1 MDKLDEPLSDD
12 KVRQALGDATR
23 ILKYSELKNYETIND
38 LLPKINDFVII
49 LLEEDVNRGHWTA
62 LMKPSSGYY
71 YFNSYGTKYDTDI
84 SVIPLCIRRILH
96 EDRREITRLLD
107 GHPCEW
113 NRTKLQGEKSQ
124 TCGRYCVLAITM
136 LCFMGVTPADFIE
149 FLQNKSKLLN
159 KTYDQLVVS
168 FVNVWKAPKTSI
180 HGFKVKMGFRQ
191 NTSE

>member
-1 MDKLDEPLSDD
+1 M
-12 KVRQALGDATR
+12 
-23 ILKYSELKNYETIND
+23 
-38 LLPKINDFVII
+38 II

-96 EDRREITRLLD
+96 EDRREISRLLD

-136 LCFMGVTPADFIE
+136 LCFMGYSPADFIE
-149 FLQNKSKLLN
+149 FVKEKATLLN

-168 FVNVWKAPKTSI
+168 YVDI
-180 HGFKVKMGFRQ
+180 
-191 NTSE
+191 